1 MPAEVQK
8 QMITDMLNEMKDLS
22 PEERA
27 KFMEKVLENPNLD
40 PTVRAKLMEEML
52 KNADDLPPEERQ
64 KLFEKI
70 LENSDQLGKRL
81 LIRLFLF

>member
-8 QMITDMLNEMKDLS
+8 QMISDLLNEMKDLS
-22 PEERA
+22 AEERT
-27 KFMEKVLENPNLD
+27 KLMEKVLDNPNLD

-64 KLFEKI
+64 KLYEKM
-70 LENSDQLGKRL
+70 LENSEHLGK
-81 LIRLFLF
+81 